1 MAEAVTVQ
9 AGDVVIVRRRTT
21 FFAVVQRASAT
32 ELVVMPCDPALPD
45 RRVRITEVAAVYRNV
60 GVPGAPPRRL
70 RPSPQLRLDGTN

>member
-1 MAEAVTVQ
+1 MADVVTVQ
-9 AGDVVIVRRRTT
+9 AGDVVMIRRQTT

-45 RRVRITEVAAVYRNV
+45 RRVRITEVTAVYRNV

-70 RPSPQLRLDGTN
+70 RPSPQLRLDGTT